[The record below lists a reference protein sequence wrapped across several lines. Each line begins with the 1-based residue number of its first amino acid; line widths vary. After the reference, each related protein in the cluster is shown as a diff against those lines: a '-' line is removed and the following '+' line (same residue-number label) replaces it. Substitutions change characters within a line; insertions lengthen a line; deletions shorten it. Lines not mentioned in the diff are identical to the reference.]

1 MGIRIGAA
9 TACLALVLAACSSPE
24 NAATAPTPAPATP
37 TLDPH
42 VSPLTGLKQ
51 SAPPDNPVYLVKIEN
66 THGGEPQYGL
76 NHADIVIEEF
86 VEFDVTR
93 LAALFYSDLPTKVG
107 HVRSTRTTDVG
118 LAKPANAT
126 IVASGGDDEPLKA
139 VHDAGVPIYTYD
151 LNDPGWSKDPDKVA
165 PYHVLWNLRTL
176 NRTAKKTKPTHSYFK
191 FGNGPTAA
199 DVTKK
204 TTSAEVAFA
213 PATITGWR
221 YSAGK
226 WVRSP
231 ERAAAGENFKADTMV
246 VVLGRVKDAGY
257 GAQGGAFVP
266 EIVLEGTGDA
276 VIFSGDTATEARWHK
291 TTKSGTMSFTAKKTG
306 KPIGLKPGHTWM
318 EAAPRGA
325 TVKY

>member
-1 MGIRIGAA
+1 MRIRTVAA
-9 TACLALVLAACSSPE
+9 TTCLGLLLASCSMLQGGKD
-24 NAATAPTPAPATP
+24 APGPAEP
-37 TLDPH
+37 TVNPK
-42 VSPLTGLKQ
+42 VSPLTGLHQDK
-51 SAPPDNPVYLVKIEN
+51 PPNNPVYLVKIEN

-126 IVASGGDDEPLKA
+126 VVASGGDDEPLKA
-139 VHDAGVPIYTYD
+139 VQDAGLTIYTYD
-151 LNDPGWSKDPDKVA
+151 RNDPGWSKDPGKVA
-165 PYHVLWNLRTL
+165 PYHVLWNLQTLNKTAKRTL
-176 NRTAKKTKPTHSYFK
+176 PRRSYFE

-204 TTSAEVAFA
+204 TTSARVAFA
-213 PATITGWR
+213 PATITGWKFVG
-221 YSAGK
+221 GK
-226 WVRSP
+226 WERSP
-231 ERAAAGENFKADTMV
+231 ERAAAGENFKADTMI

-266 EIVLEGTGDA
+266 EIVLEGTGSA
-276 VIFSGDTATEARWHK
+276 VIFSGGTATAARWHK
-291 TTKSGTMSFTAKKTG
+291 TKKSSTMSFTSTKTG
-306 KPIGLKPGHTWM
+306 KHIGIKPGRVWM

-325 TVKY
+325 EVTY

>member
-1 MGIRIGAA
+1 MRIRTGTA
-9 TACLALVLAACSSPE
+9 TACLALLLASCSALPDDK
-24 NAATAPTPAPATP
+24 PAPGPAEP
-37 TLDPH
+37 TVDPR
-42 VSPLTGLKQ
+42 VSPLTGLRQ
-51 SAPPDNPVYLVKIEN
+51 SAPPNNPVYLVKIEN

-76 NHADIVIEEF
+76 HRADIVIEEF

-126 IVASGGDDEPLKA
+126 LVASGGDDEPLQA
-139 VHDAGVPIYTYD
+139 VRDAGIPMYTYD
-151 LNDPGWSKDPDKVA
+151 QNDPGWSKDPGKAA
-165 PYHVLWNLRTL
+165 PYHVLWNLQTL
-176 NRTAKKTKPTHSYFK
+176 NKTAKKTAPTRSYFE
-191 FGNGPTAA
+191 FGDGPQSA

-204 TTSAEVAFA
+204 TTSAKVAFA
-213 PATITGWR
+213 PATITGWKFTG
-221 YSAGK
+221 GK

-231 ERAAAGENFKADTMV
+231 ERAAAGENFKAETMI

-266 EIVLEGTGDA
+266 EIVLEGVGPA
-276 VIFSGDTATEARWHK
+276 VIFSGATATEAQWHK
-291 TTKSGTMSFTAKKTG
+291 TTKSGTMSFTSKKTG
-306 KPIGLKPGHTWM
+306 KAIKLKPGKVWM

-325 TVKY
+325 EVTY